1 MTVASFEVYR
11 EFYFEAAHALYDPE
25 AKDGGKYRNLHGHSF
40 RVRVTLRGERHPE
53 EQWVMD
59 LGKLGRRLAELRE
72 KLDHSFLNDLEGLG
86 KPTLENLCLYIWRD
100 LAPALP
106 GLCEIGIF
114 RDSCFEG
121 CVYRG
126 D

>member
-1 MTVASFEVYR
+1 MSSFEVYR

-25 AKDGGKYRNLHGHSF
+25 AFEGGKYRNLHGHSF
-40 RVRVTLRGERHPE
+40 RVRVTLRGEPTLD

-72 KLDHSFLNDLEGLG
+72 RLDHSFLNDLDGLG
-86 KPTLENLCLYIWRD
+86 KPTLENLCAFIWRD
-100 LAPALP
+100 LAPTLP
-106 GLCEIGIF
+106 GLAEVGVF

>member
-1 MTVASFEVYR
+1 M
-11 EFYFEAAHALYDPE
+11 
-25 AKDGGKYRNLHGHSF
+25 
-40 RVRVTLRGERHPE
+40 RVTLRGERHQD

-72 KLDHSFLNDLEGLG
+72 KLDHSFLNDLEGIG
-86 KPTLENLCLYIWRD
+86 KPTLENLCLYIWSD
-100 LAPALP
+100 LSPFAPN
-106 GLCEIGIF
+106 LCEVGVF

>member
-1 MTVASFEVYR
+1 VASFEIFR
-11 EFYFEAAHALYDPE
+11 EFYFEAAHALHDPE
-25 AKDGGKYRNLHGHSF
+25 HPTGGKYRNLHGHSF
-40 RVRVTLRGERHPE
+40 RVRVTLRGAPTAE

-72 KLDHSFLNDLEGLG
+72 RLDHSFLNDLDGLG
-86 KPTLENLCLYIWRD
+86 KPTLENLSVYIWKD
-100 LAPALP
+100 LQPFAP
-106 GLCEIGIF
+106 GLTEVGVF

>member
-1 MTVASFEVYR
+1 
-11 EFYFEAAHALYDPE
+11 
-25 AKDGGKYRNLHGHSF
+25 
-40 RVRVTLRGERHPE
+40 
-53 EQWVMD
+53 MD

-72 KLDHSFLNDLEGLG
+72 RLDHSFLNDLEGLG
-86 KPTLENLCLYIWRD
+86 KPTLENLSVYIWKD
-100 LAPALP
+100 LQPFAP
-106 GLCEIGIF
+106 GLAEVGVF

>member
-1 MTVASFEVYR
+1 MASFEVFR

-25 AKDGGKYRNLHGHSF
+25 APGGGKYRNLHGHSF
-40 RVRVTLRGERHPE
+40 RVRVTLRGERKSE

-59 LGKLGRRLAELRE
+59 LGKLGRRLATLHET
-72 KLDHSFLNDLEGLG
+72 LDHSFLNELEGLG
-86 KPTLENLCLYIWRD
+86 KPTLENLSLYIWRQ
-100 LAPALP
+100 LAPSLP
-106 GLCEIGIF
+106 EIAEVGVF
-114 RDSCFEG
+114 RDSLREG

>member
-1 MTVASFEVYR
+1 VATFEVFR

-25 AKDGGKYRNLHGHSF
+25 HPTGGKYRNLHGHSF
-40 RVRVTLRGERHPE
+40 RVRVTLRGERHAE

-72 KLDHSFLNDLEGLG
+72 RLDHSFLNDLNGLG
-86 KPTLENLCLYIWRD
+86 KPTLENLCVYIWRD
-100 LAPALP
+100 LAESLP
-106 GLCEIGIF
+106 NISEVGVF

>member
-1 MTVASFEVYR
+1 MASFEIFR

-25 AKDGGKYRNLHGHSF
+25 QADGGKYRNLHGHSF
-40 RVRVTLRGERHPE
+40 RVRVTLRGERLGD

-59 LGKLGRRLAELRE
+59 LGKLGRRLASLRE
-72 KLDHSFLNDLEGLG
+72 RLDHSFLNDLEGLG

-100 LAPALP
+100 LEASIPALSEV
-106 GLCEIGIF
+106 GVF

-121 CVYRG
+121 CLYRG

>member
-1 MTVASFEVYR
+1 VASFEIYR

-25 AKDGGKYRNLHGHSF
+25 HPTGGKYRNLHGHSF
-40 RVRVTLRGERHPE
+40 RVRVTLRGERHE
-53 EQWVMD
+53 EQQWVMD

-72 KLDHSFLNDLEGLG
+72 RLDHSFLNDLEGLG
-86 KPTLENLCLYIWRD
+86 KPTLENLSLYIWND
-100 LAPALP
+100 LSPFAP
-106 GLCEIGIF
+106 GLCEVGVF

>member
-1 MTVASFEVYR
+1 VASFEVYR
-11 EFYFEAAHALYDPE
+11 EFYCEAAHALYDPE
-25 AKDGGKYRNLHGHSF
+25 AANGGKYRNLHGHSF
-40 RVRVTLRGERHPE
+40 RVRVTLSGERQPE
-53 EQWVMD
+53 EQWVID

-86 KPTLENLCLYIWRD
+86 KPTLENLCLYIWRELLPELPD
-100 LAPALP
+100 LSEV
-106 GLCEIGIF
+106 GVF

>member
-1 MTVASFEVYR
+1 MSNFEVYR
-11 EFYFEAAHALYDPE
+11 EFYFEAAHALVDPDH
-25 AKDGGKYRNLHGHSF
+25 ADGGKYRNLHGHSF
-40 RVRVTLRGERHPE
+40 RVRVTLRGPRLPE

-59 LGKLGRRLAELRE
+59 FGKLGARLAHLRD
-72 KLDHSFLNDLEGLG
+72 KLDHSFLNDLEDLG
-86 KPTLENLCLYIWRD
+86 KPTLENLCVYIWRD
-100 LAPALP
+100 LSSTLPALAEV
-106 GLCEIGIF
+106 GVF

>member
-1 MTVASFEVYR
+1 VATFEIFR

-25 AKDGGKYRNLHGHSF
+25 APAGGKYAHLHGHSF
-40 RVRVTLRGERHPE
+40 RVRVTLRGEPDAE

-59 LGKLGRRLAELRE
+59 LGRLGRRLGELRE
-72 KLDHSFLNDLEGLG
+72 RLDHSFLNDLDGLG
-86 KPTLENLCLYIWRD
+86 KPTLENIALYIWRD
-100 LAPALP
+100 LSGFAP
-106 GLCEIGIF
+106 GLCEVGVF

>member
-1 MTVASFEVYR
+1 MTVTSFEIFR
-11 EFYFEAAHALYDPE
+11 EFYFEAAHALYDP
-25 AKDGGKYRNLHGHSF
+25 DHPTGGKYRNIHGHSF
-40 RVRVTLRGERHPE
+40 RVRVTLRGVPNAEDE
-53 EQWVMD
+53 WVMD
-59 LGKLGRRLAELRE
+59 LGKLGRELAALRE
-72 KLDHSFLNDLEGLG
+72 RLDHSFLNDLNGLG

-100 LAPALP
+100 LAPTLP
-106 GLCEIGIF
+106 GLAEVGVF

>member
-1 MTVASFEVYR
+1 VASFEIFR
-11 EFYFEAAHALYDPE
+11 EFYFEAAHALHDPE
-25 AKDGGKYRNLHGHSF
+25 HPTGGKYRNLHGHSF
-40 RVRVTLRGERHPE
+40 RVRATLRGERAGE

-59 LGKLGRRLAELRE
+59 LGKLGRRLGSLRE
-72 KLDHSFLNDLEGLG
+72 KLDHSFLNDLDGLG
-86 KPTLENLCLYIWRD
+86 KPTLENLCLYIWTE
-100 LAPALP
+100 LAPSVPA
-106 GLCEIGIF
+106 LCEVGVF

>member
-1 MTVASFEVYR
+1 M
-11 EFYFEAAHALYDPE
+11 
-25 AKDGGKYRNLHGHSF
+25 
-40 RVRVTLRGERHPE
+40 PE
-53 EQWVMD
+53 EQWVID

-72 KLDHSFLNDLEGLG
+72 TLDHSFLNDLEGLG
-86 KPTLENLCLYIWRD
+86 KPTLENLCSLYLAGASAPILPD
-100 LAPALP
+100 LSEV
-106 GLCEIGIF
+106 GVF

>member
-1 MTVASFEVYR
+1 MANFEVFR

-25 AKDGGKYRNLHGHSF
+25 QPDGGKYRNLHGHSF
-40 RVRVTLRGERHPE
+40 RVRVTLRGQPTVE

-72 KLDHSFLNDLEGLG
+72 RLDHSFLNDLEGLG

-100 LAPALP
+100 LEAFAPLREV
-106 GLCEIGIF
+106 GVF